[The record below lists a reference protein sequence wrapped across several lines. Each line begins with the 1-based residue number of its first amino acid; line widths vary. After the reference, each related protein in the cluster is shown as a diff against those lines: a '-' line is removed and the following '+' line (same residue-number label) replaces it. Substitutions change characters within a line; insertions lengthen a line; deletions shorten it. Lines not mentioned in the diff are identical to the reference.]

1 MKTSLLKEIQDIV
14 IKYANVISS
23 VINVDVEIVDENLL
37 RVAGTGI
44 YKDNLNESIA
54 KKDSVYSYVLSCGES
69 QIIENPRRHSLCFNC
84 SCKEKCEEEMEIC
97 TPIKLDNKNIGV
109 IGLICSSE
117 EQKIYLKEKLNSY
130 MDFLIQIA
138 EFISIKSNEHLESKR
153 NKGNIDVFKQVIDSI
168 GRGVVV
174 VDRSNK
180 VVHINKIAER
190 YLKVSKL
197 EIISPLDII
206 LLGDCGDGEEVY
218 NLKLQNKKIKVK
230 GKQIPVFPHIADYD
244 KIIVFDEYNDSKNQ
258 CPLKVDW
265 KAVRLENV
273 IGKSSPMI
281 LLKEKIKKISAS
293 KSTILITGE
302 SGTGKE
308 LIARAIHSE
317 SNRWNR
323 PFIAINC
330 GAIPD
335 ALLESELF
343 GYVRGAFSGADPNGR
358 VGKFELANGGT
369 IFLDEIGDMPLNLQV
384 KLLRVLQER
393 KFARIGSNQLMDID
407 IKVIAATNKD
417 LKKLIEENKFREDL
431 YYRLNVIPLEV
442 PSLRDRKEDIE
453 EIALSM
459 IEKYNDIFGKT
470 ILVIEEE
477 CKNILLDYPWPG
489 NVRELENTIEFMI
502 NMSEDS
508 FILTEEML
516 PNVIKNYEDSKKTPS
531 DFNYI
536 IKPLKEIEEDYIRKA
551 LDIYG
556 RDTKGKQMAAKKLGI
571 GIATLYRKLEHIN

>member
-44 YKDNLNESIA
+44 YKDKLNESIA

-69 QIIENPRRHSLCFNC
+69 QIIENPRSHSLCFNC

-97 TPIKLDNKNIGV
+97 TPIKLGNKNIGV

-138 EFISIKSNEHLESKR
+138 EFISIKSNEYLESQR

-174 VDRSNK
+174 VDRSKN

-190 YLKVSKL
+190 YLRVSKL
-197 EIISPLDII
+197 EITYPLDII
-206 LLGDCGDGEEVY
+206 LLGDCGDGEEIY
-218 NLKLQNKKIKVK
+218 NLKLQNKKVKVK

-281 LLKEKIKKISAS
+281 LLKEKIKKISTS

-477 CKNILLDYPWPG
+477 CKNILTNYPWPG

-508 FILTEEML
+508 FMLTKEML
-516 PNVIKNYEDSKKTPS
+516 PNVIRNYEDSKKNTS
-531 DFNYI
+531 DSNYV

-551 LDIYG
+551 LDMYG

>member
-44 YKDNLNESIA
+44 YKDKLNESIA

-69 QIIENPRRHSLCFNC
+69 QIIENPRSHSLCINC

-109 IGLICSSE
+109 IGLICSSKD
-117 EQKIYLKEKLNSY
+117 QKIYLKEKLNSY

-206 LLGDCGDGEEVY
+206 LLGDCGDGEEIY

-265 KAVRLENV
+265 KAIRLENV
-273 IGKSSPMI
+273 IGKSSSMI
-281 LLKEKIKKISAS
+281 LLKEKIKKISTS

-477 CKNILLDYPWPG
+477 CKNILINYPWPG

-508 FILTEEML
+508 FMLTKEML
-516 PNVIKNYEDSKKTPS
+516 PNVIKNYEDSKKISS

>member
-1 MKTSLLKEIQDIV
+1 METSLLKEIQDIV

-44 YKDNLNESIA
+44 YKDKLNESIA

-69 QIIENPRRHSLCFNC
+69 QIIENPRSHSLCFNC
-84 SCKEKCEEEMEIC
+84 SCKEKCEEKMEIC

-138 EFISIKSNEHLESKR
+138 EFISIKSNEHLESKK

-174 VDRSNK
+174 VNRSNR

-190 YLKVSKL
+190 YLKVSRL
-197 EIISPLDII
+197 EITYPLDII
-206 LLGDCGDGEEVY
+206 LLGDCGDGEEIY
-218 NLKLQNKKIKVK
+218 NLKLQNKKVKVK

-244 KIIVFDEYNDSKNQ
+244 KIIVFDEYNDPKNQ

-281 LLKEKIKKISAS
+281 LLKEKIKKISTS

-308 LIARAIHSE
+308 LMARAIHSE

-442 PSLRDRKEDIE
+442 PSLRERKEDIE

-477 CKNILLDYPWPG
+477 CKNILINYPWPG
-489 NVRELENTIEFMI
+489 NVRELENTLEFMI

-508 FILTEEML
+508 FVLTKEML
-516 PNVIKNYEDSKKTPS
+516 PNAIKNYEDSKKISS
-531 DFNYI
+531 DLNYI

-551 LDIYG
+551 LDMYG